1 MSSSVSGRR
10 LAKYVASP
18 SPRALIPRVR
28 HDDVGA
34 ADGLARVCVQV
45 DARPRSNCRPPRR
58 CEHARIRLVAPRRR
72 RRDVVP
78 HRPRTREQ
86 RVEDVVAVA
95 DPRDAEAGEAAK
107 VLLESHE
114 VGEAL
119 ERMVHVRERI
129 DDGRAARV
137 RRELEHVAVPEDAG
151 EHDVVEAPEDRRSV
165 AQRLVLPELDIL
177 LTCTSMDMRITP

>member
-1 MSSSVSGRR
+1 M
-10 LAKYVASP
+10 
-18 SPRALIPRVR
+18 
-28 HDDVGA
+28 
-34 ADGLARVCVQV
+34 
-45 DARPRSNCRPPRR
+45 
-58 CEHARIRLVAPRRR
+58 
-72 RRDVVP
+72 
-78 HRPRTREQ
+78 
-86 RVEDVVAVA
+86 EDVVAVA